1 MELVMMMMVLTMMMM
16 MMMMMML
23 TMTMMITMI
32 TMITM
37 VAFGSTKQVNKEGW
51 CAAGVKM
58 WGSMIALAAA
68 RGQKILLNIF
78 EPRDE
83 NNDV

>member
-1 MELVMMMMVLTMMMM
+1 MGLK
-16 MMMMMML
+16 MMMML
-23 TMTMMITMI
+23 TMMMMI

>member
-1 MELVMMMMVLTMMMM
+1 MGLKMVMMLTMMM
-16 MMMMMML
+16 
-23 TMTMMITMI
+23 
-32 TMITM
+32 MITM

-78 EPRDE
+78 EHRDE